1 MVTLWK
7 LIPDLYDMRKIDVHA
22 HILPEN
28 IPNLKEKYGYGDDF
42 IYLDHY
48 QPGKANMMKADGTF
62 FRAID
67 EMCWNPEA
75 IIRHMDK
82 YGVEMMA
89 LSIVP
94 VLFYYWAKPEHTLE
108 WCMFINNFLSKI
120 QHDYNGRFV
129 GLGTL
134 PMQETKLAVEELIR
148 CKKELNLPGVE
159 IGTNILDY
167 NLDEERFYP
176 FYETAEKLD
185 MCIFVHPWDMMGQD
199 KMKKYWLPWLVGM
212 PAETSRAICSMIF
225 GGIFDKFPKLRVLF
239 AHGGGCF
246 PHTIG
251 RISHGY
257 HARPDLCNI
266 NKVTDPITY
275 TKKFYID
282 SLVHNKEAFLYNL
295 KLFGAEKIAL
305 GSDFP
310 FPLGDLE
317 HGKFI
322 EIMNEIDNKTKEQI
336 LYKSALEWL
345 GIKSNN

>member
-1 MVTLWK
+1 MH
-7 LIPDLYDMRKIDVHA
+7 KIDIHA
-22 HILPEN
+22 HILPEQ

-48 QPGKANMMKADGTF
+48 EPGKANMMKADGTF

-67 EMCWNPEA
+67 SLCWDPEA

-82 YGVEMMA
+82 QEVQLMA
-89 LSIVP
+89 LSTIP
-94 VLFYYWAKPEHTLE
+94 VLFYYWAKPEHTHE
-108 WCMFINNFLSKI
+108 WSKYINNHLAEVQSNHPK
-120 QHDYNGRFV
+120 RFV
-129 GLGTL
+129 GIGTL
-134 PMQETKLAVEELIR
+134 PMQDIKLAVEELTR
-148 CKKELNLPGVE
+148 CKHELNLPGVE
-159 IGTNILDY
+159 IATNILGK
-167 NLDEERFYP
+167 NLDDESFLP
-176 FYETAEKLD
+176 FYEAAENLG

-212 PAETSRAICSMIF
+212 PAESSRAICSMIF
-225 GGIFDKFPKLRVLF
+225 GGIFDKFPKLRIMF

-266 NKVTDPITY
+266 NDVDDPRSY
-275 TKKFYID
+275 VKKFFID
-282 SLVHNKEAFLYNL
+282 SLVHDEEAFLYNL
-295 KLFGAEKIAL
+295 KLFGADRIAL

-322 EIMNEIDNKTKEQI
+322 EMMKQLDEATKEQI
-336 LYKSALEWL
+336 LNKTAREWL
-345 GIKSNN
+345 GI

>member
-1 MVTLWK
+1 MH
-7 LIPDLYDMRKIDVHA
+7 KIDIHA
-22 HILPEN
+22 HILPEQ

-48 QPGKANMMKADGTF
+48 EPGKANMMKADGTF

-67 EMCWNPEA
+67 SLCWDPEA

-82 YGVEMMA
+82 QEVQLMA
-89 LSIVP
+89 LSTIP
-94 VLFYYWAKPEHTLE
+94 VLFYYWAKPEHTHE
-108 WCMFINNFLSKI
+108 WSKYINNHLAEVQSNNPK
-120 QHDYNGRFV
+120 RFV
-129 GLGTL
+129 GIGTL
-134 PMQETKLAVEELIR
+134 PMQDIKLAVEELTR
-148 CKKELNLPGVE
+148 CKHELNLPGVE
-159 IGTNILDY
+159 IATNILGK
-167 NLDEERFYP
+167 NLDDESFLP
-176 FYETAEKLD
+176 FYEAAENLG

-212 PAETSRAICSMIF
+212 PAESSRAICSMIF
-225 GGIFDKFPKLRVLF
+225 GGIFDKFPKLRIMF

-266 NKVTDPITY
+266 NDVDDPRSY
-275 TKKFYID
+275 VKKFFID
-282 SLVHNKEAFLYNL
+282 SLVHDEEAFLYNL
-295 KLFGAEKIAL
+295 KLFGADRIAL

-322 EIMNEIDNKTKEQI
+322 EMMKQLDEATKEQI
-336 LYKSALEWL
+336 LNKTAREWL
-345 GIKSNN
+345 GI

>member
-1 MVTLWK
+1 M
-7 LIPDLYDMRKIDVHA
+7 YKIDVHA

-28 IPNLKEKYGYGDDF
+28 LPNLKNKYGYGDDF
-42 IYLDHY
+42 IYLDHF

-67 EMCWNPEA
+67 ALCWDPEE
-75 IIRHMDK
+75 IIKHMNK
-82 YGVEMMA
+82 HHVQLMA

-94 VLFYYWAKPEHTLE
+94 VLFYYWAKPQHTHE
-108 WCMFINNFLSKI
+108 WSMYVNNFLAKI
-120 QHDYNGRFV
+120 QQDYPTRFV

-134 PMQETKLAVEELIR
+134 PMQDIALAVEELTR
-148 CKKELNLPGVE
+148 CKYELNLPGVE
-159 IGTNILDY
+159 IATHILDV
-167 NLDEERFYP
+167 NLDDERFYP
-176 FYETAEKLD
+176 FYAAAEKLG
-185 MCIFVHPWDMMGQD
+185 MCIFVHPWDMMGQE
-199 KMKKYWLPWLVGM
+199 KMQKYWLPWLVGM
-212 PAETSRAICSMIF
+212 PAESSRAICSMIF
-225 GGIFDKFPKLRVLF
+225 GGIFDKFPKLRVMF

-266 NKVTDPITY
+266 NKIADPITY
-275 TKKFYID
+275 TSKFYID

-295 KLFGAEKIAL
+295 KLFGAERIAL

-322 EIMNEIDNKTKEQI
+322 ELMHELSDETKKQV
-336 LYKSALEWL
+336 LFQSALDWL
-345 GIKSNN
+345 GIKI

>member
-1 MVTLWK
+1 MH
-7 LIPDLYDMRKIDVHA
+7 KIDIHA
-22 HILPEN
+22 HILPEQ

-48 QPGKANMMKADGTF
+48 EPGKANMMKADGTF

-67 EMCWNPEA
+67 SLCWDPEA

-82 YGVEMMA
+82 QEVQLMA
-89 LSIVP
+89 LSTIP
-94 VLFYYWAKPEHTLE
+94 VLFYYWAKPEHTHE
-108 WCMFINNFLSKI
+108 WSKYINNHLAEVQSNHPK
-120 QHDYNGRFV
+120 RFV
-129 GLGTL
+129 GIGTL
-134 PMQETKLAVEELIR
+134 PMQDIKLAVEELTR
-148 CKKELNLPGVE
+148 CKHELNLPGVE
-159 IGTNILDY
+159 IATNILGK
-167 NLDEERFYP
+167 NLDDESFLP
-176 FYETAEKLD
+176 FYEAAEKLG

-212 PAETSRAICSMIF
+212 PAESSRAICSMIF
-225 GGIFDKFPKLRVLF
+225 GGIFDKFPKLRIMF

-266 NKVTDPITY
+266 NDVDDPRSY
-275 TKKFYID
+275 VKKFFID
-282 SLVHNKEAFLYNL
+282 SLVHDEEAFLYNL
-295 KLFGAEKIAL
+295 KLFGADRIAL

-322 EIMNEIDNKTKEQI
+322 EMMKQLDEATKEQI
-336 LYKSALEWL
+336 LNKTAREWL
-345 GIKSNN
+345 GI

>member
-1 MVTLWK
+1 MH
-7 LIPDLYDMRKIDVHA
+7 KIDIHA
-22 HILPEN
+22 HILPEQ

-48 QPGKANMMKADGTF
+48 EPGKANMMKADGTF

-67 EMCWNPEA
+67 SLCWDTEA

-82 YGVEMMA
+82 QEVQLMA
-89 LSIVP
+89 LSTIP
-94 VLFYYWAKPEHTLE
+94 VLFYYWAKPEHTHE
-108 WCMFINNFLSKI
+108 WSKYINNHLAEVQSNHPK
-120 QHDYNGRFV
+120 RFV
-129 GLGTL
+129 GIGTL
-134 PMQETKLAVEELIR
+134 PMQDIKLAVEELTR
-148 CKKELNLPGVE
+148 CKHELNLPGVE
-159 IGTNILDY
+159 IATNILGK
-167 NLDEERFYP
+167 NLDDESFLP
-176 FYETAEKLD
+176 FYEAAENLG

-212 PAETSRAICSMIF
+212 PAESSRAICSMIF
-225 GGIFDKFPKLRVLF
+225 GGIFDKFPKLRIMF

-266 NKVTDPITY
+266 NDVDDPRSY
-275 TKKFYID
+275 VKKFFID
-282 SLVHNKEAFLYNL
+282 SLVHDEEAFLYNL
-295 KLFGAEKIAL
+295 KLFGADRIAL

-322 EIMNEIDNKTKEQI
+322 EMMKQLDEATKEQI
-336 LYKSALEWL
+336 LNKTAREWL
-345 GIKSNN
+345 GI

>member
-1 MVTLWK
+1 MH
-7 LIPDLYDMRKIDVHA
+7 KIDIHA
-22 HILPEN
+22 HILPEQ

-48 QPGKANMMKADGTF
+48 EPGKANMMKADGTF

-67 EMCWNPEA
+67 SLCWDPEA

-82 YGVEMMA
+82 QEVQLMA
-89 LSIVP
+89 LSTIP
-94 VLFYYWAKPEHTLE
+94 VLFYYWAKPEHTHE
-108 WCMFINNFLSKI
+108 WSKYINNHLAEVQSNNPK
-120 QHDYNGRFV
+120 RFV
-129 GLGTL
+129 GIGTL
-134 PMQETKLAVEELIR
+134 PMQDIKLAVEELTR
-148 CKKELNLPGVE
+148 CKHELNLPGVE
-159 IGTNILDY
+159 IATNILGK
-167 NLDEERFYP
+167 NLDDESFLP
-176 FYETAEKLD
+176 FYEAAEKLG

-212 PAETSRAICSMIF
+212 PAESSRAICSMIF
-225 GGIFDKFPKLRVLF
+225 GGIFDKFPKLRIMF

-266 NKVTDPITY
+266 NDVDDPRSY
-275 TKKFYID
+275 VKKFFID
-282 SLVHNKEAFLYNL
+282 SLVHDEEAFLYNL
-295 KLFGAEKIAL
+295 KLFGADRIAL

-322 EIMNEIDNKTKEQI
+322 EMMKQLDEATKEQI
-336 LYKSALEWL
+336 LNKTAREWL
-345 GIKSNN
+345 GI

>member
-1 MVTLWK
+1 MT
-7 LIPDLYDMRKIDVHA
+7 KIDVHA
-22 HILPEN
+22 HILPEF
-28 IPNLKEKYGYGDDF
+28 IPNLKEKYGYGDEF

-48 QPGKANMMKADGTF
+48 QPGRANMMKADGTF

-67 EMCWNPEA
+67 ALCWDPKA
-75 IIRHMDK
+75 ILQHMDEH
-82 YGVEMMA
+82 GVQMMA
-89 LSIVP
+89 LSTVP
-94 VLFYYWAKPEHTLE
+94 VLFYYWAKAEHTHE
-108 WCMFINNFLSKI
+108 WSKYINNHLAQI
-120 QHDYNGRFV
+120 QNEYPNRFV

-134 PMQETKLAVEELIR
+134 PMQDITRAVEELNR
-148 CKKELNLPGVE
+148 CKHELNLPGVE
-159 IGTNILDY
+159 IATNILDK
-167 NLDEERFYP
+167 NLDDPEFFP
-176 FYETAEKLD
+176 FYEAAEKLG

-225 GGIFDKFPKLRVLF
+225 GGVFDRFPKLRVMF

-266 NKVTDPITY
+266 NHVADPRAY
-275 TKKFYID
+275 VSKFYID
-282 SLVHNKEAFLYNL
+282 SLVHDEEAFRYNL
-295 KLFGAEKIAL
+295 KLFGAERIAL

-322 EIMNEIDNKTKEQI
+322 ELMKDLDDETKFQVLNKT
-336 LYKSALEWL
+336 AREWL
-345 GIKSNN
+345 GI

>member
-1 MVTLWK
+1 MSNTA
-7 LIPDLYDMRKIDVHA
+7 PYKIDVHA
-22 HILPEN
+22 HIMPEF
-28 IPNLKEKYGYGDDF
+28 IPNLKERYGYGDEF

-48 QPGKANMMKADGTF
+48 QPGRANMMKANGTF

-67 EMCWNPEA
+67 DLCWDPKA
-75 IIRHMDK
+75 IIQHMDK
-82 YGVEMMA
+82 HDVQLMA
-89 LSIVP
+89 LSTIP
-94 VLFYYWAKPEHTLE
+94 VLFYYWAKPEHTHE
-108 WCMFINNFLSKI
+108 WSQYINNHLAQI
-120 QHDYNGRFV
+120 QRDYPTRFV

-134 PMQETKLAVEELIR
+134 PMQDIALAVEELTR
-148 CKKELNLPGVE
+148 CKYELNLPGVE
-159 IGTNILDY
+159 IATNILDD
-167 NLDEERFYP
+167 NLDDERFFP
-176 FYETAEKLD
+176 LYEAAEKLG

-225 GGIFDKFPKLRVLF
+225 GGVFDKFPKLRVMF

-251 RISHGY
+251 RVSHGY

-266 NKVTDPITY
+266 NQVADPY
-275 TKKFYID
+275 EYVKKFYID
-282 SLVHNKEAFLYNL
+282 SLVHDEEALRYNL
-295 KLFGAEKIAL
+295 KLFGAERIAL

-322 EIMNEIDNKTKEQI
+322 ELMKDLSAEEKSQM
-336 LYKSALEWL
+336 LYKTAKEWL
-345 GIKSNN
+345 GI

>member
-1 MVTLWK
+1 M
-7 LIPDLYDMRKIDVHA
+7 ISPAPYKIDVHA
-22 HILPEN
+22 HIMPEF
-28 IPNLKEKYGYGDDF
+28 IPNLKERFGYGDEF

-48 QPGKANMMKADGTF
+48 QPGRANMMKADGTF

-67 EMCWNPEA
+67 DMCWDPKA
-75 IIRHMDK
+75 IIQHMDK
-82 YGVEMMA
+82 HDVQLMA
-89 LSIVP
+89 LSTIP
-94 VLFYYWAKPEHTLE
+94 VLFYYWAKPEHTHE
-108 WCMFINNFLSKI
+108 WSQYINNHLAQI
-120 QHDYNGRFV
+120 QRDYPTRFV

-134 PMQETKLAVEELIR
+134 PMQDTILAVEELTR
-148 CKKELNLPGVE
+148 CKYELNLPGVE
-159 IGTNILDY
+159 IATNILDY
-167 NLDEERFYP
+167 NLDDERFSP
-176 FYETAEKLD
+176 FYEAAEKLG

-199 KMKKYWLPWLVGM
+199 KMKKFWLPWLVGM

-225 GGIFDKFPKLRVLF
+225 GGVFDKFPKLRVMF

-266 NKVTDPITY
+266 NKVADPY
-275 TKKFYID
+275 QYVKKFYID
-282 SLVHNKEAFLYNL
+282 SLVHDEEALRYNL
-295 KLFGAEKIAL
+295 KLFGAERIAL

-322 EIMNEIDNKTKEQI
+322 ELMKDLSAEEKSQM
-336 LYKSALEWL
+336 LYKTAKEWL
-345 GIKSNN
+345 GI